1 MSRMCKILWYRLPVV
16 LCLRIP
22 VLVILYSAV
31 LLGEIAV
38 LLGEYAEKSY
48 EWCCYHL
55 PALND

>member
-22 VLVILYSAV
+22 VLVILY
-31 LLGEIAV
+31 IAV

-48 EWCCYHL
+48 EWCYDHL
-55 PALND
+55 PVLND